1 MGAPSSSRA
10 SRKSRWSSRCATLT
24 GRSCAGCFGDGTSR
38 RYSRDARAAF
48 TSSSCSG
55 VRSLRSSSCSLRC
68 GGQLSNDHS
77 FAHWVCGYGQ
87 QRSPRRR
94 SCAEEPPERV
104 ARCRS
109 AAAGTPGRGG
119 PDRRRATLPPARGPR
134 GRRGPAGWSRRQHR
148 WPSGLATV
156 SRSCSG
162 LREVRAGAG
171 RGGEATHHR
180 SSQRSQDRGPTG
192 RSNFTAHSPR
202 TAVDRRTE
210 ADAAGQA
217 RGAPNRRFRWSGAPL
232 STWWQVKDSNLRSF
246 RDGFTVHSHWPL
258 GQPAVVRMEG

>member
-1 MGAPSSSRA
+1 M
-10 SRKSRWSSRCATLT
+10 
-24 GRSCAGCFGDGTSR
+24 
-38 RYSRDARAAF
+38 AAF
-48 TSSSCSG
+48 TSSSCWG
-55 VRSLRSSSCSLRC
+55 VRSLRNSSCSLRC

-134 GRRGPAGWSRRQHR
+134 EGEAQPAGVVVNTGGRVGWPRCRGPAQ
-148 WPSGLATV
+148 
-156 SRSCSG
+156 G
-162 LREVRAGAG
+162 LREVRAGVG

-217 RGAPNRRFRWSGAPL
+217 RGAPDRRFRWSGAPL

-246 RDGFTVHSHWPL
+246 RDGFTDRLPQDRDRAIS
-258 GQPAVVRMEG
+258 